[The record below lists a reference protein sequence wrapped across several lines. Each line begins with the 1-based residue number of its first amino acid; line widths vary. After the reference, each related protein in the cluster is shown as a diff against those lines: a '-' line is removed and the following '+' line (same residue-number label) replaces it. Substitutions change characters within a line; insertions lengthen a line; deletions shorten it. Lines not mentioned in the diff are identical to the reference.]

1 MLEALNEISVDAPSS
16 SSSDSATRPLLD
28 RSPSSADSNTPLN
41 PESTRKDSNQ
51 YGAAVGGNGMSMTRS
66 ISDGEVRRRSSQQ
79 ARELDADEMTKNDQ
93 KETAEEGKKVE
104 REKEGNAT
112 ESSGEDEVDEE
123 GAVLIQR
130 PA

>member
-1 MLEALNEISVDAPSS
+1 
-16 SSSDSATRPLLD
+16 
-28 RSPSSADSNTPLN
+28 
-41 PESTRKDSNQ
+41 
-51 YGAAVGGNGMSMTRS
+51 MSMTRS